1 MQYYSDSRQ
10 CFAEIYLSSSC
21 DLVSYKVVIVM
32 ATNNPNNPLMTFT
45 EYEKASD
52 PKGAKE
58 EKVEQHITLVQNS
71 KARRGSFTHHAFPE
85 LHSKKAE
92 PDTLLLLTRT
102 RTDSRGR
109 RHSVA
114 VPLLPPPDG
123 EKFAGG
129 YQIQRNPITGGAR
142 LLPPTTAKSKRGG
155 LSPSRLIRHSS
166 SECNVQK
173 NSPLSSIE
181 EKSAVMK
188 NVPSSTKKQNG
199 HEAHPVAGS
208 GTSSSS
214 TGAIPRGRQGRRH
227 SVQVTS
233 LTKDMEKLKVGEGSH
248 SNHSGT
254 EKMSESRKKELRK
267 LSQKRRSSKQS
278 FLHFLD
284 LAIAK

>member
-1 MQYYSDSRQ
+1 MTYS
-10 CFAEIYLSSSC
+10 
-21 DLVSYKVVIVM
+21 
-32 ATNNPNNPLMTFT
+32 
-45 EYEKASD
+45 EYEKGIDS
-52 PKGAKE
+52 KE
-58 EKVEQHITLVQNS
+58 DKEKVEQHLTLVQNS
-71 KARRGSFTHHAFPE
+71 KARRGSFTSHAFPE
-85 LHSKKAE
+85 LHHKKVE

-102 RTDSRGR
+102 KTDSRGR

-142 LLPPTTAKSKRGG
+142 LLPPAKPNKKRGG
-155 LSPSRLIRHSS
+155 ISPLKIIRHSS

-173 NSPLSSIE
+173 TSPLTSIG
-181 EKSAVMK
+181 EKSMLK
-188 NVPSSTKKQNG
+188 MNG
-199 HEAHPVAGS
+199 NA
-208 GTSSSS
+208 SSSKRINGPDGGS
-214 TGAIPRGRQGRRH
+214 SSHGAGASSHASHPTGPTGAIARGRQGRRH
-227 SVQVTS
+227 SVQVTTLS
-233 LTKDMEKLKVGEGSH
+233 KDMEKLKLAESGSSSSH
-248 SNHSGT
+248 GA